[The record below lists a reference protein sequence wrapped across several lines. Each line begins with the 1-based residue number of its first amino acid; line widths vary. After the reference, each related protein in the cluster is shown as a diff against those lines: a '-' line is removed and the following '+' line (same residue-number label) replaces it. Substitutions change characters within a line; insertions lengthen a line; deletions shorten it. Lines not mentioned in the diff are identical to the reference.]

1 MNHDLFT
8 EGENYK
14 LKTIIESVKR
24 RAGLKK
30 KKNTRKS
37 YVCTVCL
44 EKYQHKTSVENEN
57 QHSNNEDVDEL
68 DEKLEDILKK
78 VL

>member
-1 MNHDLFT
+1 M
-8 EGENYK
+8 
-14 LKTIIESVKR
+14 
-24 RAGLKK
+24 
-30 KKNTRKS
+30 
-37 YVCTVCL
+37 CL